1 MVVLKHCCWQSI
13 YAESSWK
20 TDSVVTISN
29 MNKRGGKRKGA
40 GRKMIGGKSR
50 VIRARVAEVTE
61 QALMLAGNGN
71 LSEGIRRLADKHW
84 RLIHGS
90 LKVDQDAG
98 SRPKQSDQRHH
109 SDGSRVLQGQGQQS
123 VSGGVEKEQ
132 ESNTDEELRGDST
145 GQARDICLQS
155 PRVLGAS

>member
-1 MVVLKHCCWQSI
+1 
-13 YAESSWK
+13 
-20 TDSVVTISN
+20 
-29 MNKRGGKRKGA
+29 MNKRGGKRQGA
-40 GRKMIGGKSR
+40 GRKKIGGQSR

-98 SRPKQSDQRHH
+98 NRPKQSDSVHHRHSPEVRKSEGH
-109 SDGSRVLQGQGQQS
+109 TDS
-123 VSGGVEKEQ
+123 VGGVQEVKE
-132 ESNTDEELRGDST
+132 SSVDG
-145 GQARDICLQS
+145 GS
-155 PRVLGAS
+155 PN

>member
-1 MVVLKHCCWQSI
+1 
-13 YAESSWK
+13 
-20 TDSVVTISN
+20 
-29 MNKRGGKRKGA
+29 MNKRGGKRAGA
-40 GRKMIGGKSR
+40 GRKKIGGKSR

-98 SRPKQSDQRHH
+98 NRPKQSDRLHNQVRPDLRRCEGEKN
-109 SDGSRVLQGQGQQS
+109 SL
-123 VSGGVEKEQ
+123 GGVQEVKEGGIDDAS
-132 ESNTDEELRGDST
+132 SNGSA
-145 GQARDICLQS
+145 G
-155 PRVLGAS
+155 

>member
-1 MVVLKHCCWQSI
+1 
-13 YAESSWK
+13 
-20 TDSVVTISN
+20 
-29 MNKRGGKRKGA
+29 MNKRGGKREGA
-40 GRKMIGGKSR
+40 GRKKIGGKSR

-98 SRPKQSDQRHH
+98 NRPKQSDSISNRHSAEVRASQSPSGVLGGSEKVEEGQ
-109 SDGSRVLQGQGQQS
+109 SDELSTNGSV
-123 VSGGVEKEQ
+123 
-132 ESNTDEELRGDST
+132 
-145 GQARDICLQS
+145 GQAGDICLQ
-155 PRVLGAS
+155 P

>member
-1 MVVLKHCCWQSI
+1 
-13 YAESSWK
+13 
-20 TDSVVTISN
+20 
-29 MNKRGGKRKGA
+29 MNKRGGKRQGA
-40 GRKMIGGKSR
+40 GRKKIGGQSR

-98 SRPKQSDQRHH
+98 NRPKQSNSIPNRHGAEVRTGQGTSSVLGGSEKKQESQSDEQLR
-109 SDGSRVLQGQGQQS
+109 SDG
-123 VSGGVEKEQ
+123 
-132 ESNTDEELRGDST
+132 T
-145 GQARDICLQS
+145 GQAGDVCIQPS
-155 PRVLGAS
+155 

>member
-1 MVVLKHCCWQSI
+1 
-13 YAESSWK
+13 
-20 TDSVVTISN
+20 
-29 MNKRGGKRKGA
+29 MNKRGGKREGA
-40 GRKMIGGKSR
+40 GRKKIGGKSR

-98 SRPKQSDQRHH
+98 NRPKQSDSISNRHSAEVRASQSPSGVPGGGEKVEEGQ
-109 SDGSRVLQGQGQQS
+109 SDELSAN
-123 VSGGVEKEQ
+123 GGV
-132 ESNTDEELRGDST
+132 
-145 GQARDICLQS
+145 GQAGDICLQ
-155 PRVLGAS
+155 P

>member
-1 MVVLKHCCWQSI
+1 
-13 YAESSWK
+13 
-20 TDSVVTISN
+20 
-29 MNKRGGKRKGA
+29 MNKRGGKRQGA
-40 GRKMIGGKSR
+40 GRKKIGGQSR

-98 SRPKQSDQRHH
+98 NRPKQSNSIPNRHSAEVRTSQGAPSVLGGGEEKQESQSDEQLR
-109 SDGSRVLQGQGQQS
+109 SDG
-123 VSGGVEKEQ
+123 
-132 ESNTDEELRGDST
+132 T
-145 GQARDICLQS
+145 GQAGDICVQPS
-155 PRVLGAS
+155 

>member
-1 MVVLKHCCWQSI
+1 
-13 YAESSWK
+13 
-20 TDSVVTISN
+20 
-29 MNKRGGKRKGA
+29 MNKRGGKRQGA
-40 GRKMIGGKSR
+40 GRKKIGGQSR

-98 SRPKQSDQRHH
+98 NRPKQSNSIPNRH
-109 SDGSRVLQGQGQQS
+109 SAEVRKSEGDTDSI
-123 VSGGVEKEQ
+123 GGVQ
-132 ESNTDEELRGDST
+132 EVQEGCTDERS
-145 GQARDICLQS
+145 S
-155 PRVLGAS
+155 N

>member
-1 MVVLKHCCWQSI
+1 
-13 YAESSWK
+13 
-20 TDSVVTISN
+20 
-29 MNKRGGKRKGA
+29 MNKRGGKRQGA
-40 GRKMIGGKSR
+40 GRKKIGGQSR

-98 SRPKQSDQRHH
+98 NRP
-109 SDGSRVLQGQGQQS
+109 QQS
-123 VSGGVEKEQ
+123 NSIPNRHSPEVRKSEG
-132 ESNTDEELRGDST
+132 NTDST
-145 GQARDICLQS
+145 GGVQEVQESGTDERSAN
-155 PRVLGAS
+155 